1 MREREKGGGTCRR
14 TDTGASE
21 IAKTHTVR
29 RTHTLS
35 HTTTARATSGSMEK
49 DGTRTAKICKIE
61 DRVDRLRW
69 GLAGIEHPMAV
80 GVCHGCARRRSDL
93 IFATGVSVSDH
104 YSQPCTALR
113 VTCDE
118 RTGVGVCDGK
128 PHTCELLGENLLGG
142 GVACRH
148 DAVQC
153 SSGVSIYRRSLS
165 SSLLFS
171 RSRHNFVKRTSSRP
185 LHTPRVQRSRSQ
197 TPSRQALQNEQEHA
211 NGRRAVPCEVTPR
224 HE

>member
-1 MREREKGGGTCRR
+1 MPTYGHRSERDRKNTHGQAHTHTQSHHNGEGDKRFNGEGRHTHSKDMQDRGSCGSASVGAGGDRAPNGGG
-14 TDTGASE
+14 
-21 IAKTHTVR
+21 
-29 RTHTLS
+29 
-35 HTTTARATSGSMEK
+35 
-49 DGTRTAKICKIE
+49 
-61 DRVDRLRW
+61 
-69 GLAGIEHPMAV
+69 
-80 GVCHGCARRRSDL
+80 
-93 IFATGVSVSDH
+93 SVSRVCKATERSYFCDGCECLRPLL
-104 YSQPCTALR
+104 STLLTALR